1 MGCRHLI
8 DEKALHYQE
17 FLARESDV
25 RHHTYEEER
34 YQFDL
39 LQAGDPRAMEEFD
52 RRSQDAGSQP
62 GRVSD
67 DPIRNDKY
75 LTVCCIASACRA
87 AIQGGMEA
95 KRAYAASDL
104 YIRKMDLLES
114 IEEIDALCRDAFCFY
129 LCEVQKLDRK
139 RTFSR
144 PVAQCLDYIYNHLHQ
159 PITLQELADACALSP
174 GYLSTVFKE
183 ELGLS
188 VSSYIMAKRMEAAR
202 NMLRYS
208 EYTYADI
215 SATLAFSSQSHFI
228 RAFKKYMGQTPKA
241 YRESYR
247 LSGESMKAPCKDG

>member
-1 MGCRHLI
+1 MGCHHLI
-8 DEKALHYQE
+8 DEKALSYQE
-17 FLARESDV
+17 YLERESDV

-52 RRSQDAGSQP
+52 RRSRRSESDTGT
-62 GRVSD
+62 VSD
-67 DPIRNDKY
+67 DPLRNKKY

-87 AIQGGMEA
+87 AIQGGLDA
-95 KRAYAASDL
+95 KRAYRASDL
-104 YIRKMDLLES
+104 YIRKMDVMEN
-114 IEEIDALCRDAFCFY
+114 IEEIEALSRDAFCFY
-129 LCEVQKLDRK
+129 LCEVQKLDKK

-159 PITLQELADACALSP
+159 PITLQELADACGLSQ

-183 ELGLS
+183 ELGLP
-188 VSSYIMAKRMEAAR
+188 VSAYIMAKRMEAAR

-208 EYTYADI
+208 EYSSADI
-215 SATLAFSSQSHFI
+215 SAILAFSSQSHFI
-228 RAFKKYMGQTPKA
+228 RAFKKYVGQTPKA

-247 LSGESMKAPCKDG
+247 LSGEGPGMT